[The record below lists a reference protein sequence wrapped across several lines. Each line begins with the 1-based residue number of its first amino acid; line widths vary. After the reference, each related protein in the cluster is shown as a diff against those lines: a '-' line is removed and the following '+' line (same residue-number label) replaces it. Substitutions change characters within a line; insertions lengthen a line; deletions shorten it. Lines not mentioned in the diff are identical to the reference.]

1 MKKEIP
7 KKKETGTT
15 KESRGTSRTTR
26 SSGSSGPR
34 SSARSSTRNKISPWK
49 KDSAESSGSDRRSSG
64 PKREFSGSK
73 SYSDKKR
80 TPWKKDSAEGRG
92 SDRRKSF
99 GPKREYSE
107 SNRSNDK
114 RQPQPEK
121 IIDQVIVYER
131 RRSLAARPDFAIRSS
146 AYTKKDESSRRVTP
160 EKKYPTERKSA
171 GKKTPD
177 SAVSEYVPSG
187 KEGIRLNKYLASCG
201 VASRRKV
208 EELILEGRVTVNGD
222 TVTTLGEK
230 VEPEKDK
237 IAVDGETIRHS
248 TKKVYI
254 LLNKPKGIITSV
266 SDDKNR
272 TTVIDLIKEN
282 ERIFPVGRLDYDTS
296 GLLLLTNDGELANR
310 LMHPSW
316 EMKKTYLVTLSR
328 PLEEK
333 HRLKITD
340 GVYVEGRRTA
350 ECTIRF
356 PRRNDYENLLIT
368 LHEGRNRQV
377 RKMFEQ
383 YGYFVRE
390 LERTEYAGLKCGDLK
405 KGDWRKLSADE
416 VKLLYKHSGLE
427 QAK

>member
-1 MKKEIP
+1 
-7 KKKETGTT
+7 
-15 KESRGTSRTTR
+15 
-26 SSGSSGPR
+26 
-34 SSARSSTRNKISPWK
+34 
-49 KDSAESSGSDRRSSG
+49 
-64 PKREFSGSK
+64 
-73 SYSDKKR
+73 
-80 TPWKKDSAEGRG
+80 
-92 SDRRKSF
+92 
-99 GPKREYSE
+99 
-107 SNRSNDK
+107 
-114 RQPQPEK
+114 
-121 IIDQVIVYER
+121 
-131 RRSLAARPDFAIRSS
+131 
-146 AYTKKDESSRRVTP
+146 
-160 EKKYPTERKSA
+160 
-171 GKKTPD
+171 
-177 SAVSEYVPSG
+177 
-187 KEGIRLNKYLASCG
+187 
-201 VASRRKV
+201 
-208 EELILEGRVTVNGD
+208 LILEGRVTVNGE
-222 TVTTLGEK
+222 TVITLGEK

-266 SDDKNR
+266 SDEKNR

-405 KGDWRKLSADE
+405 KGDWRKLTVDE
-416 VKLLYKHSGLE
+416 VKSLYKHSGLE